1 MTPLEIAQLIFE
13 LLTLAGLVAIAV
25 GGVLK
30 ITDPE
35 SLPLYMALTF
45 TAIVAAFLDRRDDAA
60 ATVNGRFQSH
70 AGCCLASERRANT
83 KNCRTGTIQ
92 LDSSH

>member
-1 MTPLEIAQLIFE
+1 MTPLEIAQIIFE

-35 SLPLYMALTF
+35 SVPLYVALTF
-45 TAIVAAFLDRRDDAA
+45 TAIVAAFWIAVTMLLQR
-60 ATVNGRFQSH
+60 
-70 AGCCLASERRANT
+70 
-83 KNCRTGTIQ
+83 
-92 LDSSH
+92 